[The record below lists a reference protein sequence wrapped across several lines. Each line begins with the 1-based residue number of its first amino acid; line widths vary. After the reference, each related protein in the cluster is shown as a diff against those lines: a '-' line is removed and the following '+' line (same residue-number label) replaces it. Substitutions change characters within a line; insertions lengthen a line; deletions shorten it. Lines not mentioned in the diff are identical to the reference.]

1 MTSIVGR
8 SGMSPPA
15 DSSAETV
22 AAAARRFAEYPLVVE
37 HVTQRFGDVVALN
50 DVSLEVRAGDI
61 DVIIGGS
68 GAGKTT
74 LLRVMIGLDRPT
86 SGAVF
91 IDGQDITHRSER
103 ELRHVRRKFGMVF
116 QHAALL
122 DSLTVLDNVALPLRE
137 HEKFGAKEIRDRVRQ
152 KLDAL
157 ELGAVE
163 DRLPSQLSGGM
174 RKRVGIAR
182 ALILEP
188 RILLYDEPTSG
199 LDPLTA
205 RVVDQLIEKTRD
217 KFGVTSVIISHDMA
231 EAQGIADRLCVL
243 HQGRVEAR
251 GTVAELRRDAQS
263 LAASFFSSSL
273 IASDAAAPAALNAR

>member
-1 MTSIVGR
+1 MTESSIVSTVE
-8 SGMSPPA
+8 SGAGSP
-15 DSSAETV
+15 DI
-22 AAAARRFAEYPLVVE
+22 AASRRFEEYPLVVE
-37 HVTQRFGDVVALN
+37 HVTQRFGDVVALS
-50 DVSLEVRAGDI
+50 DVSLEVRSGDI

-91 IDGQDITHRSER
+91 IDGQDITRRSER
-103 ELRHVRRKFGMVF
+103 ELRQVRRKFGMVF

-122 DSLTVLDNVALPLRE
+122 DSLTVLENLALPLRE
-137 HEKFGAKEIRDRVRQ
+137 HEKLSNAEIRDRVRQ

-157 ELGAVE
+157 ELGDVE

-205 RVVDQLIEKTRD
+205 RVVDELIKKTRD
-217 KFGVTSVIISHDMA
+217 QFGVTSVIISHDMA

-251 GTVAELRRDAQS
+251 GTVEELRRDAKS

-273 IASDAAAPAALNAR
+273 IAADAAAPVVLSAR